1 MLDDCLIEVDIVDR
15 LHLLHDHDQP
25 LQPHASVDML
35 PWQRRARAIRVL
47 HELHEDVVPD
57 LQIPPTVTTGCT
69 LRCAA
74 AMLRAAVEIDLRIGT
89 IRPGSA
95 DGSPPVVIEPA
106 DTLVR
111 NSDLIA
117 PDAQCILIV
126 RVHGWEETVSRDTE
140 VLGQEL
146 PGPPKRFPLEIVSD
160 GEVPQHEEKRAVAL
174 VADFVDVD
182 GAKAFL
188 NRDHALRGGL
198 LQPHEV
204 RGHLLHTGGREQD
217 RGIVVRHE
225 RRRRHLAVTALCE
238 ERDEAASHL
247 LAGYGRGH
255 LQVTRHGSGEPHHY
269 WYWQRVERQNSPGL
283 PDQSRIVP
291 DSGAT
296 GNATRTPSRRRWL
309 ARPWR
314 TPHGPAQTFRPAGPR
329 PPRRL
334 RCAPNRRA

>member
-1 MLDDCLIEVDIVDR
+1 
-15 LHLLHDHDQP
+15 
-25 LQPHASVDML
+25 
-35 PWQRRARAIRVL
+35 
-47 HELHEDVVPD
+47 
-57 LQIPPTVTTGCT
+57 
-69 LRCAA
+69 
-74 AMLRAAVEIDLRIGT
+74 MLRAAVKIDLG
-89 IRPGSA
+89 IRTVRSGCA
-95 DGSPPVVIEPA
+95 DRTPPVVVEPA
-106 DTLVR
+106 DTLVGHP
-111 NSDLIA
+111 DHVA
-117 PDAQCILIV
+117 PDPQGVLIV
-126 RVHGWEETVSRDTE
+126 GVHGREKTISGNTQVASKK
-140 VLGQEL
+140 L
-146 PGPPKRFPLEIVSD
+146 PGPLERFPLEIISD
-160 GEVPQHEEKRAVAL
+160 GEVPEHEEKGAVAL
-174 VADFVDVD
+174 VADLVDIN
-182 GAKAFL
+182 GAEALL
-188 NRDHALRGGL
+188 NRNHPLRRGL
-198 LQPHEV
+198 FQPHEV
-204 RGHLLHTGGREQD
+204 RRHLLHAGGREQD

-269 WYWQRVERQNSPGL
+269 WYWQRVESQNSPGL

-334 RCAPNRRA
+334 RCAPNRGA